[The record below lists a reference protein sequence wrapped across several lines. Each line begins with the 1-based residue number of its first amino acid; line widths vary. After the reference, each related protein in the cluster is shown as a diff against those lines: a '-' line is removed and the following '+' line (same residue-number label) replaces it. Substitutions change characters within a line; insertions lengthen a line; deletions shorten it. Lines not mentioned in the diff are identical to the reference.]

1 MGFLFDDRPNKIPE
15 RYLMQHIGL
24 LMQESLRLNEGLVE
38 VNYRLKTQSCYVEL
52 HRNSLHTTVMVGCKN
67 KISIVPPL

>member
-1 MGFLFDDRPNKIPE
+1 MGFLFDDQPNKIPE

-38 VNYRLKTQSCYVEL
+38 VNHRLKTQSCYVEL
-52 HRNSLHTTVMVGCKN
+52 HRNRFHNTQVICSK
-67 KISIVPPL
+67 